1 MKKETIIK
9 LLEENNIDT
18 NSITF
23 EQDGWF
29 INMILDDTLLPI
41 IKINELLCEYNEEEF
56 ERVNLYFNPEI
67 DDTDFKDKVTYAR
80 ELLAALPEEKEIRLA
95 DTGYYYIYLK
105 LEKDKPV
112 LDMKLNNKW
121 YARYLNVKDEYQ
133 LAEYLQVANRL
144 EKTGMF

>member
-1 MKKETIIK
+1 MKQETIIN
-9 LLEENNIDT
+9 LLKENKIET

-41 IKINELLCEYNEEEF
+41 ININELLCDYNEEEF
-56 ERVNLYFNPEI
+56 ERVNLYYKPELEEI
-67 DDTDFKDKVTYAR
+67 DYKDNLEYAAT
-80 ELLAALPEEKEIRLA
+80 LLEDLKEEQEIVLA

-105 LEKDKPV
+105 LENDKPV

-121 YARYLNVKDEYQ
+121 YARYLKLKDEYQ
-133 LAEYLQVANRL
+133 LAEYLQVARRL
-144 EKTGMF
+144 ETTGTF

>member
-1 MKKETIIK
+1 MK
-9 LLEENNIDT
+9 ENKIET

-41 IKINELLCEYNEEEF
+41 IKINELLCDYNEEEF
-56 ERVNLYFNPEI
+56 ERVNLYFNSELDDI
-67 DDTDFKDKVTYAR
+67 DFNDKVTYAKT
-80 ELLAALPEEKEIRLA
+80 LLEDLKTEKEIRLA

-105 LEKDKPV
+105 LENDKPV

-121 YARYLNVKDEYQ
+121 YARYLKLKDEYQ
-133 LAEYLQVANRL
+133 LAEYLQVARRI
-144 EKTGMF
+144 EETGTF

>member
-1 MKKETIIK
+1 MKQETIIN
-9 LLEENNIDT
+9 LLKENKIET

-41 IKINELLCEYNEEEF
+41 IKINELLCDYNEEEF
-56 ERVNLYFNPEI
+56 ERVNLYFNSELDDI
-67 DDTDFKDKVTYAR
+67 DFNDKVTYAKT
-80 ELLAALPEEKEIRLA
+80 LLEDLKTEKEIRLA

-105 LEKDKPV
+105 LENDKPV

-121 YARYLNVKDEYQ
+121 YARYLKLKDEYQ
-133 LAEYLQVANRL
+133 LAEYLQVARRI
-144 EKTGMF
+144 EETGTF